1 MLLSHIVK
9 PASMRFVLVLSLA
22 VVTTATAAQRLIPIA
37 ESSSVI
43 APKTSD
49 PFGFQAAGP
58 FVFFSADDGAHGIE
72 LWRTDGT
79 PEGTV
84 MFDLVPGPDHSVPVF
99 GDQPVGN
106 AVFMRA
112 RGTGGSAI
120 WRSDGTITGTWKVG
134 TIPDNGVPR
143 LFAADTRFFVVAQ
156 SSFVADPPD
165 LWITTDG
172 TAGSLKNLGTIPL
185 RYDA

>member
-1 MLLSHIVK
+1 MLSSHIVK
-9 PASMRFVLVLSLA
+9 PASMRFALVLSLA

-58 FVFFSADDGAHGIE
+58 FVFFSANDGDHGIE

-84 MFDLVPGPDHSVPVF
+84 MFDLVPGPDHSVPVL
-99 GDQPVGN
+99 GGTLGN

-112 RGTGGSAI
+112 RGTCGEAI
-120 WRSDGTITGTWKVG
+120 WRSDGTTAGTWKVG
-134 TIPDNGVPR
+134 TIPNNGVPR
-143 LFAADTRFFVVAQ
+143 LFAAD
-156 SSFVADPPD
+156 
-165 LWITTDG
+165 
-172 TAGSLKNLGTIPL
+172 
-185 RYDA
+185 